1 MNPISERP
9 RTFIFMITS
18 LLALA
23 LCTTA
28 LAKPSNKWR
37 LEFSGGS
44 RSAGVIVIELT
55 PIGGEQITV
64 EIDVPSDT
72 SENNVAKIVT
82 ETLKAK
88 LPADAYHVE
97 RDDGE
102 DVLIKARHGAAHFD
116 VVIVSNTVEHVRI
129 NPDRE

>member
-1 MNPISERP
+1 MNLLSERSG
-9 RTFIFMITS
+9 TFVTLAAT

-23 LCTTA
+23 FCSTA

-55 PIGGEQITV
+55 PIGGDQITV
-64 EIDVPSDT
+64 EIDVPNDT

-82 ETLKAK
+82 ETLKTR
-88 LPADAYHVE
+88 LPADVYHVE